1 MITEALPVITGELSL
16 IQDTIIGELTSLY
29 HIEADLSIL
38 PTEFYDGDYVV
49 IPKMEQQKL
58 TTKDKTMRDDVTVE
72 EIPVY
77 RTENISGG
85 YTVIIGG

>member
-1 MITEALPVITGELSL
+1 MITDIMPVITGELSS

-29 HIEADLSIL
+29 YIEAELTMLS
-38 PTEFYDGDYVV
+38 TEYYEGDYVV

-58 TTKDKTMRDDVTVE
+58 ATKDKTIRDDVTVE

-77 RTENISGG
+77 QTENISGG
-85 YTVIIGG
+85 FTVIIGG